1 MSLAAKTGVT
11 AKAVQK
17 ELDELKSSFQ
27 KRQKYLKALLR
38 ALEAEKEV
46 REEPKDDE

>member
-1 MSLAAKTGVT
+1 MSRKMI
-11 AKAVQK
+11 
-17 ELDELKSSFQ
+17 Q